1 MIIYKYTIKFLKKWR
16 ANMSKFMV
24 AGLVQMETIVKVENL
39 PLPYKQLESIPDII
53 NTGMGGA
60 GFNEAMALKWLGNDV
75 DFLSMV
81 ARNMSRRQVEA
92 NMKINDVRMS
102 TEYILP
108 TLDGMPTAVILY
120 HKGKRQSFEDLKDI
134 RTVEYDYDT
143 FERCIQDKDMV
154 LISSNNFCRPIIELA
169 AKYKKPLAVNM
180 RSMRDDKIVYKEDFL
195 KGSDII
201 YISDDDLDE
210 EPYEVVKRCSENYK
224 AEVIIMGIGDKGTL
238 LYTRKDNSFLEYK
251 PVKTN
256 EIVNT
261 VGAGNALF
269 SSFLHYYVKT
279 GNPREAIKNALLFA
293 SYKIGFVGTSN
304 GFLTEEQIEQ
314 WKRLIWK

>member
-1 MIIYKYTIKFLKKWR
+1 MIILLNNEKNLKR
-16 ANMSKFMV
+16 RHDMSKFMV
-24 AGLVQMETIVKVENL
+24 AGFVQFETIVKVDEL
-39 PLPYKQLESIPDII
+39 PLPYKEFASIPDII

-75 DFLSMV
+75 DFMSMV

-108 TLDGMPTAVILY
+108 TLDGMPSSVILY
-120 HKGKRQSFEDLKDI
+120 NNGKKQIFEDVKDI
-134 RTVEYDYDT
+134 RHVEYEYEI
-143 FERCIQDKDMV
+143 FENQIKDKDMV
-154 LISSNNFCRPIIELA
+154 LISSCNFCRPVIELA
-169 AKYKKPLAVNM
+169 KKYNKPLAVNM
-180 RSMRDDKIVYKEDFL
+180 RSMRDEKIAYKEDFL
-195 KGSDII
+195 EGADII
-201 YISDDDLDE
+201 YMTDDDLTE
-210 EPYEVVKRCSENYK
+210 EPYEVVKKCSEKYK
-224 AEVIIMGIGDKGTL
+224 AEVIIMGVGEKGAL
-238 LYTRKDNSFLEYK
+238 LYTKKDGSFLEYK
-251 PVKTN
+251 PVKTA

-269 SSFLHYYVKT
+269 SSFLHYYLKT
-279 GNPREAIKNALLFA
+279 QDAKESIKNAMLFA
-293 SYKIGFVGTSN
+293 SYKIGFLGTSN